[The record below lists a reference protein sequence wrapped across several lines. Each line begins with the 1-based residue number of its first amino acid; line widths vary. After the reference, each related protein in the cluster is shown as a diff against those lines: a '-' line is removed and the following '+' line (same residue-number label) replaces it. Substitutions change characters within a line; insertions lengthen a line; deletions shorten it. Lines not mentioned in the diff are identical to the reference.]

1 MKREQQNHPM
11 VQYDGETFDF
21 KLYQSGQQSL
31 HNKVKENIYT
41 QHIFWTSIN
50 KQNSVKVV

>member
-1 MKREQQNHPM
+1 MKREQQNQPM

-41 QHIFWTSIN
+41 QHIFWISIN